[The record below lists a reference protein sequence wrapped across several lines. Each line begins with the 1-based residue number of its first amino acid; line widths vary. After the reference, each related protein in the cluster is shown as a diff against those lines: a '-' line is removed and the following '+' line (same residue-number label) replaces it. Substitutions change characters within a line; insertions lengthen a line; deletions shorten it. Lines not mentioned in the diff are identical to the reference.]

1 MRTARRTAIPAAALV
16 LSAAALDCATTIDT
30 GWPGADGAGDAD
42 SPPDHGDAWDVRPD
56 DARDA
61 GDVRDVRPDDA
72 RDADD
77 VPDLRP
83 DDARDADDGSGA
95 CDDFDCYV
103 ECALAGCESGACS
116 GGACE
121 CVGCPGADAD
131 ADADDGG
138 ACDELDCYVEC
149 VLAGCATG
157 GCGWTGC
164 ECVGC
169 PGADADADAESS
181 DDSSDEAEA
190 DAEADAGAEAGEGG
204 ILVLFEEC
212 GGGADHVTPA
222 LTNLGL
228 AEITT
233 FTYDAATFEAQ
244 LAGGT
249 WGLVVVDEYGNL
261 ISDAALD
268 LLGDHVAGGRPV
280 IFASWELYAR
290 HASHGFLDRAGVT
303 LSGSY
308 SAPLAVYRWRADPLF
323 TTPNE
328 VPDLLPGYDLCD
340 IDGQYG
346 EPTTATAHGGYS
358 GTEEPAQTALAVS
371 ADGLVILQA
380 FMPQLM
386 SQDADGDGK
395 PDMVELYEN
404 EVTQLYSP

>member
-1 MRTARRTAIPAAALV
+1 MRPTTA
-16 LSAAALDCATTIDT
+16 
-30 GWPGADGAGDAD
+30 GGDAD
-42 SPPDHGDAWDVRPD
+42 AADDRGPDAEARDDGWTETRDDGRSDDSGTCDPTTCDGDCILAGCLAGLCGGGTCLCVGCPDASPDGP
-56 DARDA
+56 DARD
-61 GDVRDVRPDDA
+61 DA
-72 RDADD
+72 
-77 VPDLRP
+77 
-83 DDARDADDGSGA
+83 A
-95 CDDFDCYV
+95 CDDFTCLRDCF
-103 ECALAGCESGACS
+103 AAGCRSGGCA

-121 CVGCPGADAD
+121 CAGCPGADAD